1 MDLQSCLWHHQQ
13 EQLADGLL
21 VENEVASSPQPSDQ
35 YVGNLQWDQNQDKLK
50 PFLWQGAPLILVSYL
65 GAFLSISILG

>member
-13 EQLADGLL
+13 EQLAYGLL
-21 VENEVASSPQPSDQ
+21 VENAVASSPQPSDQ
-35 YVGNLQWDQNQDKLK
+35 YEGNLQWDQNQDKLK